1 MVLQLHEESLLLPHL
16 PENKASIIPDHH
28 THSLFRTPRVK
39 AGGHYSACAHPTAP
53 SQAQLRLCLQLV
65 GAAPQSVLCLILLC
79 IIFLKPKGLDR
90 IR

>member
-16 PENKASIIPDHH
+16 LENKAPIIPDHH

-53 SQAQLRLCLQLV
+53 SQAQLRLCLQLW
-65 GAAPQSVLCLILLC
+65 GLLPSQFSASSC
-79 IIFLKPKGLDR
+79 CVSSF
-90 IR
+90 